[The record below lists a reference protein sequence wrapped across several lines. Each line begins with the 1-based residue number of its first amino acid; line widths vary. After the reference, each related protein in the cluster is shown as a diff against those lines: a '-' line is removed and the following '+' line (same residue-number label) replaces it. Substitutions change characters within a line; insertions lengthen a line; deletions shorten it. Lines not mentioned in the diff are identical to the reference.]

1 MATKQEIA
9 ESLTVNDLREFAE
22 GEGIDL
28 AGATVKGDI
37 VARVVAG
44 SSAAALNAYAFEEE
58 EEMAEVLTPQEQAE
72 QGVSAADL
80 EITQAPTGESRIVK
94 ANPEAPT
101 QAQLDAALVE
111 TSGPAP
117 LTVTVDGDEVELR
130 PDDAARL
137 ASQQEPKHEGNA
149 QEGYWSNPALIDWQ
163 TNPDAVQANEEAYAA
178 RVVPAE

>member
-1 MATKQEIA
+1 MATKQEVA
-9 ESLTVNDLREFAE
+9 ESLTVNELREFAE

-28 AGATVKGDI
+28 AGATVKSDI
-37 VARVVAG
+37 VDRVVAG
-44 SSAAALNAYAFEEE
+44 STAAALNAYAFEEE
-58 EEMAEVLTPQEQAE
+58 EQMSEPEQK
-72 QGVSAADL
+72 SAADL

-111 TSGPAP
+111 TTGPAP
-117 LTVTVDGDEVELR
+117 LTVTVDGDEVVLR

-137 ASQQEPKHEGNA
+137 ASQQEPTHEGNA
-149 QEGYWSNPALIDWQ
+149 QEGYWSNPALADWQ
-163 TNPDAVQANEEAYAA
+163 SDPDAVKANEEAYAA